1 MKMSDLLEHPP
12 LKATRRDQR
21 RQAIMEAAA
30 ELFLTKGYAA
40 TSLSDVVKRSGGSL
54 QTLYELFGSK
64 AGLFRELVKQHCE
77 QATGTL
83 DRPGIDDLPTEQALN
98 TFGQALLRL
107 VMSPDAISAVRLV
120 IAEGGQAPEL
130 VEEFFANTQHLG
142 QARMAG
148 YLSSQAARGRL
159 AVVDP
164 MRAANHY
171 CDLVKS
177 HFHYK
182 AVCGIPV
189 QMTEAE
195 MDEHV
200 AEAVR
205 VFLRAYRA

>member
-1 MKMSDLLEHPP
+1 MSDLLEHPP
-12 LKATRRDQR
+12 SKANRRDQR

-64 AGLFRELVKQHCE
+64 AGLFRDLVKHYCD
-77 QATGTL
+77 QATSTL
-83 DRPGIDDLPTEQALN
+83 DRPGVEDLPVEEALN
-98 TFGQALLRL
+98 AFGNALLRL

-130 VEEFFANTQHLG
+130 VEEFFANTQDAG
-142 QARMAG
+142 QARMAA
-148 YLSSQAARGRL
+148 YLTSQAARGRL
-159 AVVDP
+159 SIDDP
-164 MRAANHY
+164 VLAASHY

-177 HFHYK
+177 HYHYK

-189 QMTEAE
+189 DMTDAE
-195 MDEHV
+195 MAAHV
-200 AEAVR
+200 AAAVG
-205 VFLRAYRA
+205 VFLRAYKA